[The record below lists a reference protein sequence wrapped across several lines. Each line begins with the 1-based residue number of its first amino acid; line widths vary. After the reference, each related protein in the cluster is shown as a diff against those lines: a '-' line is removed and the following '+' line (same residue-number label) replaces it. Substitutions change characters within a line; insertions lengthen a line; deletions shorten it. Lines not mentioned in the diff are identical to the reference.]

1 MAASRRVA
9 AQHEDWLN
17 LTDAEPPWFSLP
29 AMRRAM
35 PDGLDPTPPQVRAEH
50 KARWHSDN
58 GTGPASLA
66 PDRSSYIDWLL
77 RDVLGWAGCYLTGE
91 QLPAAFA
98 EGVTR
103 HDVTVE
109 PTGVYQPDPPAPVGL
124 LDQPEPEP
132 AAGSGEPR
140 VLVFVLAAGTDP
152 RQRPTGDTWPA
163 TWVQRAALSCRHHQ
177 IPLALVTDGDH
188 LTLVHAPERGATGWG
203 TWRASEFASEP
214 VLLDSFVSILRSR
227 RFIGTAPQNTPEA
240 LLTESAGTQAEVTDR
255 LGTQVRQAV
264 ELLVNAISR
273 ADRARG
279 GALLAGVDPHEVY
292 EAAVT
297 VMMRTV
303 FLLVAE
309 ENDLLPIHNPHYRDL
324 YSIRILRET
333 LEQDQFE
340 HAEALETRTTA
351 WHRLLATSRAVHSG
365 IHHEELSVPAYG
377 GSLFDPDRF
386 PFLEGRTIDST
397 WTANPGAPIAVTDLD
412 VLAILDSLLVLH
424 FRDHS
429 GAADTRRLSY
439 RNVDVEQIGH
449 IYERLLDHDAITAD
463 TVVLGLVGKPGE
475 EPEIPL
481 PELEL
486 KMLSGSSHLA
496 AWLSDKDATKAGRR
510 AGTLKQVEK
519 LLAGTADGHLRAGLL
534 QACQGDQA
542 LFERIEPFAGL
553 LRLDLRRRPLVFLQG
568 DVYVTETGSRR
579 DSGTAYTT
587 RELADEVVEHA
598 LAPLCYSP
606 GPQDTN
612 DTTKWRI
619 REPEEI
625 LDLNVCD
632 PAVGS
637 GAILVAACRYLAERL
652 IEAWRAQDDPR
663 AAEAVTAA
671 DDPNRLDVVI
681 EARRLV
687 AERCCYG
694 VDRNPM
700 ATEMAKLSMW
710 LTTVAKD
717 RPFTFLDH
725 AIQSGDSLLGIHNL
739 DQLRNLHFDPAAGR
753 ARPTPIPGF
762 RAGGQAVVA
771 VEHLINEATA
781 LRHEMHSIETIRP
794 ADIERKQDLHHRSK
808 QHLEALAVIA
818 DVLAGAALA
827 TAGHKDPTTA
837 LTGLVEADAPVI
849 VEVVSVL
856 GTPEQAAALDSARA
870 RARFRLDAGRPDGAP
885 PRHPLHWPITFPE
898 VFNARDRKRGF
909 DAMVANPPFIGGQKI
924 TGATGTDY
932 RHHVLTWIGGGVR
945 GSADLV
951 AYFFLHA
958 TKISQSFGYL
968 ATNTIAQ
975 GDTSEV
981 GLAQIIDMGW
991 KIHRAISSTTWP
1003 GDTTLEIAK
1012 VWASAH
1018 PWSGQR
1024 VLDGRSV
1031 VGIDEMLYPLPRSGW
1046 RKKQLAANADKSFQG
1061 STVLGTEGFTM
1072 SPEEAKALMDRDRI
1086 NADVLFPYLG
1096 GEDLNQSPT
1105 HTAPRWIINFFDWPE
1120 EQVQRYPDCLSIVQT
1135 KVRPSRETGKGA
1147 AARFWWRYERPRPN
1161 LYRTIEPLDRVLV
1174 IALTSKSVQPC
1185 FVPAR
1190 QVFAHSLGVFAY
1202 DGDFHFGVLTSGFHY
1217 RWAVRH
1223 GSTLETRVRYTPS
1236 DVFETFPQ
1244 PSYNTAVE
1252 SAGKALDKHRSRL
1265 MIERELGLTSVYNLV
1280 HDPDLQ
1286 SDEDIQQIRDLHVE
1300 LDEDIQQ
1307 LRDLHVKLDVAVRDA
1322 YGWSDL
1328 DLGHGFHDVRGQGV
1342 RFTFSPSAADEVL
1355 DRLLELNRKLY
1366 ESEVAAGSHEPTKKP
1381 KKARSRVT
1389 AGQGS
1394 LLGGEQ

>member
-35 PDGLDPTPPQVRAEH
+35 PDGLDPTPPHVRAEH
-50 KARWHSDN
+50 KARWHTDN
-58 GTGPASLA
+58 GTRPGRLAS
-66 PDRSSYIDWLL
+66 DRRGYIDWLL
-77 RDVLGWAGCYLTGE
+77 CDVLGWSGRYLTGD
-91 QLPAAFA
+91 QLPAAFT

-103 HDVTVE
+103 HDVTIE

-124 LDQPEPEP
+124 LDQPEP

-188 LTLVHAPERGATGWG
+188 LTLVHAPARGVTGWG

-227 RFIGTAPQNTPEA
+227 RFIGASPQNTPEA
-240 LLTESAGTQAEVTDR
+240 LLAESASTQAEVTDR

-273 ADRARG
+273 ADRSRG
-279 GALLAGVDPHEVY
+279 GALLAGVGPHEVY

-297 VMMRTV
+297 VMMRAV

-309 ENDLLPIHNPHYRDL
+309 ENDLLPIDNPHYRDL

-333 LEQDQFE
+333 LEQDKFE
-340 HAEALETRTTA
+340 HPEALETRTTA
-351 WHRLLATSRAVHSG
+351 WHRLLATSRAVHNG

-386 PFLEGRTIDST
+386 PFLEGRTTDST

-412 VLAILDSLLVLH
+412 VLSILDSLLVLH

-486 KMLSGSSHLA
+486 RMLSGRSRLV
-496 AWLSDKDATKAGRR
+496 AWLSDQDAAKAGRK
-510 AGTLKQVEK
+510 AGTRRQVEK
-519 LLAGTADGHLRAGLL
+519 LLAEPADGHLRAALL

-553 LRLDLRRRPLVFLQG
+553 LRLDLRGRPLVFLPG

-606 GPQDTN
+606 GPQDTA
-612 DTTKWRI
+612 DTTQWRI
-619 REPEEI
+619 RQPDEI

-652 IEAWRAQDDPR
+652 IEAWAAEGDER
-663 AAEAVTAA
+663 AADTATAA
-671 DDPNRLDVVI
+671 DNPDRLDVVV
-681 EARRLV
+681 EARRMV

-700 ATEMAKLSMW
+700 AVEMAKLSMW

-725 AIQSGDSLLGIHNL
+725 AIKSGDSLLGIHNL
-739 DQLRNLHFDPAAGR
+739 NQLRHLHFDPASGK
-753 ARPTPIPGF
+753 ARPTPISGF
-762 RAGGQAVVA
+762 HSGG
-771 VEHLINEATA
+771 EATEKVQRLIDQA
-781 LRHEMHSIETIRP
+781 IELRHAMHSIETIGL
-794 ADIERKQDLHHRSK
+794 ADVEQKQNLHHQSE
-808 QHLEALAVIA
+808 QHLTALNVIA
-818 DVLAGAALA
+818 DVLSGAALS
-827 TAGHKDPTTA
+827 TASDTDPDTA
-837 LTGLVEADAPVI
+837 LTGRLEADAAAIVGLVEALD
-849 VEVVSVL
+849 
-856 GTPEQAAALDSARA
+856 TPEQAPALDSARS
-870 RARFRLDAGRPDGAP
+870 RARRRLDAGRPGSAP
-885 PRHPLHWPITFPE
+885 PRQPLHWPIAFPE
-898 VFNARDRKRGF
+898 VFNSPSPGF
-909 DAMVANPPFIGGQKI
+909 DAMVGNPPFLGGQRI
-924 TGATGTDY
+924 TGAAGTDY
-932 RHHVLTWIGGGVR
+932 RNHLIAWTANGTK

-951 AYFFLHA
+951 VYFFLNA
-958 TKISQSFGYL
+958 TKIARSLGFL

-981 GLAQIIDMGW
+981 GLTQIIDNGW
-991 KIHRAISSTTWP
+991 TIHRAVSSTTWP
-1003 GDTTLEIAK
+1003 GDTSLEIAK
-1012 VWASAH
+1012 VWAISH
-1018 PWSGQR
+1018 PWNGKR
-1024 VLDGRSV
+1024 MLDGRHV
-1031 VGIDEMLYPLPRSGW
+1031 AAVDEMLYPPPALDW
-1046 RKKQLAANADKSFQG
+1046 RKQRLAANADKSFIG
-1061 STVLGTEGFTM
+1061 SYVLGTDEFTM
-1072 SPEEAKALMDRDRI
+1072 SPEEAQALIAKDPRNDE
-1086 NADVLFPYLG
+1086 VLMPFLVG
-1096 GEDLNQSPT
+1096 KDINQSPT
-1105 HTAPRWIINFFDWPE
+1105 LTAPKWIINFHDWPKKKAE
-1120 EQVQRYPDCLSIVQT
+1120 DYPDCFAIVER
-1135 KVRPSRETGKGA
+1135 KVKPIRQERKPNGDFKKRKPLPQLYWIYAEKRPK
-1147 AARFWWRYERPRPN
+1147 
-1161 LYRTIEPLDRVLV
+1161 LYRTIKPLERVLV
-1174 IALTSKSVQPC
+1174 IARVSKTVQPL
-1185 FVPAR
+1185 FVKTG
-1190 QVFAHSLGVFAY
+1190 QVLSEKIVVFAY
-1202 DGDFHFGVLTSGFHY
+1202 DDDFHFGVLASGFHY
-1217 RWAVRH
+1217 RWTA
-1223 GSTLETRVRYTPS
+1223 RYSSSLRTDTNYSPS
-1236 DVFETFPQ
+1236 DVFDTFPQ
-1244 PSYNTAVE
+1244 PPYDAAVQ
-1252 SAGKALDKHRSRL
+1252 SAGRVLDLHRSKL
-1265 MIERELGLTSVYNLV
+1265 MLSRDLGLTSVYNLV
-1280 HDPDLQ
+1280 HDPEV
-1286 SDEDIQQIRDLHVE
+1286 SRDL
-1300 LDEDIQQ
+1300 DIRR
-1307 LRDLHVKLDVAVRDA
+1307 LRSLHVKLDLAVRAA
-1322 YGWSDL
+1322 YGWSDVEL
-1328 DLGHGFHDVRGQGV
+1328 EHDFHPVRGQGV
-1342 RFTFSPSAADEVL
+1342 RFTFSPRAAGEVL
-1355 DRLLELNRKLY
+1355 DRLLELNKERYEAEAAEGPHERAVSGRPKATRK
-1366 ESEVAAGSHEPTKKP
+1366 VA
-1381 KKARSRVT
+1381 

-1394 LLGGEQ
+1394 LLGGER

>member
-58 GTGPASLA
+58 GTGPASRA

-109 PTGVYQPDPPAPVGL
+109 PTGVYQPDLPAPVGL
-124 LDQPEPEP
+124 LDQPEP

-152 RQRPTGDTWPA
+152 RQRPAGDTWPA

-177 IPLALVTDGDH
+177 VPLALVTDGDH

-227 RFIGTAPQNTPEA
+227 RFIGAAPQNTPEA
-240 LLTESAGTQAEVTDR
+240 LLAESAGTQAEVTDR

-273 ADRARG
+273 ADRSRG

-309 ENDLLPIHNPHYRDL
+309 ENDLLPIDNPHYRDL

-386 PFLEGRTIDST
+386 PFLEGRTTDST

-449 IYERLLDHDAITAD
+449 IYERLLDHDAVTAD
-463 TVVLGLVGKPGE
+463 TVVLGLVGTPGE
-475 EPEIPL
+475 EPEVPL

-486 KMLSGSSHLA
+486 KMLSGNSRLA

-510 AGTLKQVEK
+510 AGTRKQVEK
-519 LLAGTADGHLRAGLL
+519 LLTGTADGHLRAGLL

-553 LRLDLRRRPLVFLQG
+553 LRRDLRRRPLVFLND

-606 GPQDTN
+606 GPQDTP

-652 IEAWRAQDDPR
+652 IEAWRAQGDPR
-663 AAEAVTAA
+663 ANEAVTAA

-681 EARRLV
+681 EARRMV

-762 RAGGQAVVA
+762 QAGGEAVKA
-771 VEHLINEATA
+771 VERLIEEAAA

-794 ADIERKQDLHHRSK
+794 ADIARKQDLHRRGE
-808 QHLEALAVIA
+808 QHLEALAAIA
-818 DVLAGAALA
+818 DVLAGAALV
-827 TAGHKDPTTA
+827 TAGNRDPTTA
-837 LTGLVEADAPVI
+837 LTGLLEADAPVI
-849 VEVVSVL
+849 AEVVSAL

-870 RARFRLDAGRPDGAP
+870 RAGMRLNAGRPDSAP
-885 PRHPLHWPITFPE
+885 RREPLHWPIAFPE
-898 VFNARDRKRGF
+898 VFNRARASGF
-909 DAMVANPPFIGGQKI
+909 DAMVGNPPFLGGKRI
-924 TGATGTDY
+924 TTAAGTDY
-932 RHHVLTWIGGGVR
+932 RNHLIAWTADSAK

-951 AYFFLHA
+951 AYFFLNA
-958 TKISQSFGYL
+958 TKVARSFGFL

-981 GLAQIIDMGW
+981 GLTQIIDYGW
-991 KIHRAISSTTWP
+991 TVHRAVPSTTWP

-1012 VWASAH
+1012 VWSTSH
-1018 PWSGQR
+1018 PWDGER
-1024 VLDGRSV
+1024 LIDGRPV
-1031 VGIDEMLYPLPRSGW
+1031 AGIDEMLYPAPESGH
-1046 RKKQLAANADKSFQG
+1046 RRQRLVANNNKSFVG
-1061 STVLGTEGFTM
+1061 SYVLGMGFTM
-1072 SPEEAKALMDRDRI
+1072 SAAQAQSLVAKNPR
-1086 NADVLFPYLG
+1086 NADVMMPYLG

-1105 HTAPRWIINFFDWPE
+1105 LTAPRWIINFRDWSKQRAE
-1120 EQVQRYPDCLSIVQT
+1120 EYPDCFAIVEA
-1135 KVRPSRETGKGA
+1135 KVKPERQERDASGDFKKRKPLPQRYWIYADKRPK
-1147 AARFWWRYERPRPN
+1147 
-1161 LYRTIEPLDRVLV
+1161 LYRTIEPLKRVLA
-1174 IALTSKSVQPC
+1174 IALTSRTLQPV
-1185 FVPAR
+1185 FVPTG
-1190 QVFAHSLGVFAY
+1190 QVLAHSIIVLAY
-1202 DGDFHFGVLTSGFHY
+1202 DDDFHFGVLTSGVHY
-1217 RWAVRH
+1217 RWVARF
-1223 GSTLETRVRYTPS
+1223 GSSMRSDTRYTPS

-1244 PSYNTAVE
+1244 PSYCAEVE
-1252 SAGKALDKHRSRL
+1252 SVGKALDDHRSRL

-1280 HDPDLQ
+1280 HDPDLR
-1286 SDEDIQQIRDLHVE
+1286 SDEDIKR
-1300 LDEDIQQ
+1300 
-1307 LRDLHVKLDVAVRDA
+1307 LRDLHVRLDVAVRDA
-1322 YGWSDL
+1322 YSWSDL

-1355 DRLLELNRKLY
+1355 DRLLELNRKRY
-1366 ESEVAAGSHEPTKKP
+1366 ESEVAAGSHERAKKP

>member
-1 MAASRRVA
+1 A

-66 PDRSSYIDWLL
+66 HDRSSYIDWLL
-77 RDVLGWAGCYLTGE
+77 RDVLGWGGCYLTGE
-91 QLPAAFA
+91 QLPSALV

-109 PTGVYQPDPPAPVGL
+109 PTGVYQPDLPAPVGL

-132 AAGSGEPR
+132 AAGSGGPR

-152 RQRPTGDTWPA
+152 RRRPTGDTWPA

-188 LTLVHAPERGATGWG
+188 FTLVHAPERGATGWG

-227 RFIGTAPQNTPEA
+227 RFIGAAPQNTPEA
-240 LLTESAGTQAEVTDR
+240 LLAESAGTQAEVTDR

-273 ADRARG
+273 ADRSRG

-309 ENDLLPIHNPHYRDL
+309 ENDLLPIDNPHYRDL

-386 PFLEGRTIDST
+386 PFLEGRTTDST

-449 IYERLLDHDAITAD
+449 IYERLLDHDAVTAD
-463 TVVLGLVGKPGE
+463 RVVLGLVGKPGE

-481 PELEL
+481 PDLEL
-486 KMLSGSSHLA
+486 KMLSGRSHLA
-496 AWLSDKDATKAGRR
+496 AWLSDKDAAKAGRR
-510 AGTLKQVEK
+510 AGTRKQVEK

-534 QACQGDQA
+534 QACQGHQA

-553 LRLDLRRRPLVFLQG
+553 LRLDLRGRPLVFLQG

-606 GPQDTN
+606 GPQDTA

-619 REPEEI
+619 RQSEEI
-625 LDLNVCD
+625 LDLKVCD

-652 IEAWRAQDDPR
+652 IEAWRSQGDPR
-663 AAEAVTAA
+663 ATEAVTAA

-681 EARRLV
+681 EARRMA

-762 RAGGQAVVA
+762 QAGGEAVKA
-771 VEHLINEATA
+771 VERLIEEAAA

-794 ADIERKQDLHHRSK
+794 AHIERKQDLHQRSE

-818 DVLAGAALA
+818 DVLAGAAIA
-827 TAGHKDPTTA
+827 TAGNRDPTTA
-837 LTGLVEADAPVI
+837 LTGLLEADAPVI
-849 VEVVSVL
+849 VEVVSAL
-856 GTPEQAAALDSARA
+856 GTPEQAAALDSART
-870 RARFRLDAGRPDGAP
+870 RSHMRLNAGRPDSAP
-885 PRHPLHWPITFPE
+885 RREPLHWPVAFPE
-898 VFNARDRKRGF
+898 ILTRHGTAGF
-909 DAMVANPPFIGGQKI
+909 DAMVGNPPFLGGQRIK
-924 TGATGTDY
+924 GPAGSDY
-932 RHHVLTWIGGGVR
+932 RNHLIAWTANGR
-945 GSADLV
+945 KGSADLV
-951 AYFFLHA
+951 AYFFLAA
-958 TKISQSFGYL
+958 TRVARSFGFL

-981 GLAQIIDMGW
+981 GLTQILDGGW
-991 KIHRAISSTTWP
+991 SIHRAVPSISWP
-1003 GDTTLEIAK
+1003 GDTSLEIAK
-1012 VWASAH
+1012 VWATSH
-1018 PWSGQR
+1018 PWNGSR
-1024 VLDGRSV
+1024 PLDGRPV
-1031 VGIDEMLYPLPRSGW
+1031 TAIDEMLYPVSASGW
-1046 RKKQLAANADKSFQG
+1046 RKQRLAANADQSFIG
-1061 STVLGTEGFTM
+1061 SYVLGTDEFTM
-1072 SPEEAKALMDRDRI
+1072 SPEEAQVLISKDSR
-1086 NADVLFPYLG
+1086 NAEVLYPYLG
-1096 GEDLNQSPT
+1096 GEDLNTSPT
-1105 HTAPRWIINFFDWPE
+1105 QTAPRWIINFHDWSE
-1120 EQVQRYPDCLSIVQT
+1120 GKAKGYHDCFTILEQNIKPKRA
-1135 KVRPSRETGKGA
+1135 KVEDA
-1147 AARFWWRYERPRPN
+1147 AARFWWRYLRPRPE
-1161 LYRTIEPLDRVLV
+1161 LHRAIEPLDRVLA
-1174 IALTSKSVQPC
+1174 ICQTSKVQLPV
-1185 FVPAR
+1185 FVDTG
-1190 QVFAHSLGVFAY
+1190 QVFAHKLVVFGL
-1202 DGDFHFGVLTSGFHY
+1202 DDNFSFGVLSSGHH
-1217 RWAVRH
+1217 WHWVLRH
-1223 GSTLETRVRYTPS
+1223 GSTMRMDPVYTPS

-1244 PSYNTAVE
+1244 PPYSAAVE
-1252 SAGKALDKHRSRL
+1252 SAGKALDEHRSKL
-1265 MIERELGLTSVYNLV
+1265 MTGRGLGLTSVYNLV
-1280 HDPDLQ
+1280 HSADLR
-1286 SDEDIQQIRDLHVE
+1286 SDEGIKR
-1300 LDEDIQQ
+1300 
-1307 LRDLHVKLDVAVRDA
+1307 LRDLHVDLVEDIQPLRDLHVDLDVAVRDA

-1355 DRLLELNRKLY
+1355 DRLLELNRKRY
-1366 ESEVAAGSHEPTKKP
+1366 ESEVAAGLHGRAKKP
-1381 KKARSRVT
+1381 KKARPRVL

>member
-35 PDGLDPTPPQVRAEH
+35 PDGLDVTPPQVRAEH

-58 GTGPASLA
+58 GTGPPRLA
-66 PDRSSYIDWLL
+66 PDLSSYIDWLL
-77 RDVLGWAGCYLTGE
+77 RDVLGWGGCYLTGE
-91 QLPAAFA
+91 QLPAAFS

-124 LDQPEPEP
+124 LDQPTPEP

-227 RFIGTAPQNTPEA
+227 RFIGAAPQNTPEA

-273 ADRARG
+273 ADRSRG
-279 GALLAGVDPHEVY
+279 GELLAGVDPHEVY

-309 ENDLLPIHNPHYRDL
+309 ENDLLPIDNPHYRDL

-386 PFLEGRTIDST
+386 AFLEGRAGDST

-449 IYERLLDHDAITAD
+449 IYERLLDHDAVTAD

-481 PELEL
+481 PDLEL
-486 KMLSGSSHLA
+486 KMLSGRSRLA
-496 AWLSDKDATKAGRR
+496 AWLSDKNATKAGRR
-510 AGTLKQVEK
+510 VGTLKQVEK
-519 LLAGTADGHLRAGLL
+519 LLADTADGHLRAGLL

-542 LFERIEPFAGL
+542 LFERIEPFSGL
-553 LRLDLRRRPLVFLQG
+553 LRRDLRRRPLVFLKD

-606 GPQDTN
+606 GPQDTP
-612 DTTKWRI
+612 DTTQWRI

-652 IEAWRAQDDPR
+652 IEAWRAQCDPR
-663 AAEAVTAA
+663 STEAITAA

-681 EARRLV
+681 EARRMV

-762 RAGGQAVVA
+762 QAGGEA
-771 VEHLINEATA
+771 VEAVECLIEEAVA
-781 LRHEMHSIETIRP
+781 LRHEMHNIETIRP
-794 ADIERKQDLHHRSK
+794 ADLERKQDLHQRSE
-808 QHLEALAVIA
+808 QHLETLGVIA
-818 DVLAGAALA
+818 DVLTGAAIA
-827 TAGHKDPTTA
+827 TAGNNDPITA
-837 LTGLVEADAPVI
+837 LTGLLEADTPLI
-849 VEVVSVL
+849 VEVVAAL
-856 GTPEQAAALDSARA
+856 GTPEQAAAVDSARV
-870 RARFRLDAGRPDGAP
+870 RARMRLDAERPDSAP
-885 PRHPLHWPITFPE
+885 PREPLHWPIAFPE
-898 VFNARDRKRGF
+898 VFNGPRPGF
-909 DAMVANPPFIGGQKI
+909 DAIVGNPPFLGGKRI
-924 TGATGTDY
+924 TGAAGTDY
-932 RHHVLTWIGGGVR
+932 RSHLIAWTANGAK

-951 AYFFLHA
+951 AYFFLNA
-958 TKISQSFGYL
+958 TRVARSLGLL

-981 GLAQIIDMGW
+981 GLTQIVDNGW
-991 KIHRAISSTTWP
+991 IIHCAVSSTTWP
-1003 GDTTLEIAK
+1003 GDTTIEIAK
-1012 VWASAH
+1012 VWATSQ
-1018 PWSGQR
+1018 PWNGLR
-1024 VLDGRSV
+1024 LLDGRHV
-1031 VGIDEMLYPLPRSGW
+1031 AEIDEMLYPVPESGH
-1046 RKKQLAANADKSFQG
+1046 RKKRLAANADKCFQG
-1061 STVLGTEGFTM
+1061 SVVLGTGGFTM
-1072 SPEEAKALMDRDRI
+1072 SSQEAQEFIVKDLR
-1086 NADVLFPYLG
+1086 NADVLMPYLG
-1096 GEDLNQSPT
+1096 GEDLNNSPT
-1105 HTAPRWIINFFDWPE
+1105 QEAPRWIINFHDWPE
-1120 EQVQRYPDCLSIVQT
+1120 DKARKYPDCFEIVEERVKPIRQER
-1135 KVRPSRETGKGA
+1135 KANGEFKQRRPLPQL
-1147 AARFWWRYERPRPN
+1147 WWIYADKRPK
-1161 LYRTIEPLDRVLV
+1161 LYRTIKPLERVLA
-1174 IALTSKSVQPC
+1174 IALTNKSVQPC
-1185 FVPAR
+1185 FAPIR
-1190 QVFAHSLGVFAY
+1190 PSLRSQPWSV
-1202 DGDFHFGVLTSGFHY
+1202 
-1217 RWAVRH
+1217 
-1223 GSTLETRVRYTPS
+1223 RVRRRLPFRGT
-1236 DVFETFPQ
+1236 DVGVPLPLGRAPWLHTGNPRALHAFGRVRDVP
-1244 PSYNTAVE
+1244 TAAVQCR
-1252 SAGKALDKHRSRL
+1252 GRSGWRGP
-1265 MIERELGLTSVYNLV
+1265 RCA
-1280 HDPDLQ
+1280 Q
-1286 SDEDIQQIRDLHVE
+1286 
-1300 LDEDIQQ
+1300 
-1307 LRDLHVKLDVAVRDA
+1307 VAVDDRA
-1322 YGWSDL
+1322 R
-1328 DLGHGFHDVRGQGV
+1328 VGV
-1342 RFTFSPSAADEVL
+1342 DQCLQPR
-1355 DRLLELNRKLY
+1355 
-1366 ESEVAAGSHEPTKKP
+1366 
-1381 KKARSRVT
+1381 ARSRC
-1389 AGQGS
+1389 AIRRGHQAAPRLACRS
-1394 LLGGEQ
+1394 R

>member
-1 MAASRRVA
+1 M
-9 AQHEDWLN
+9 
-17 LTDAEPPWFSLP
+17 
-29 AMRRAM
+29 
-35 PDGLDPTPPQVRAEH
+35 TPPQVRAEH
-50 KARWHSDN
+50 KARWHRDN
-58 GTGPASLA
+58 GTDPTRLTE
-66 PDRSSYIDWLL
+66 DRSSYIDWLL
-77 RDVLGWAGCYLTGE
+77 RNVLGWADHYLTGE
-91 QLPAAFA
+91 QLPAAFS

-103 HDVTVE
+103 HDITVE

-124 LDQPEPEP
+124 LDQPNPEP

-140 VLVFVLAAGTDP
+140 MLVFVLSAGTDP
-152 RQRPTGDTWPA
+152 RQRPASDTWPA

-188 LTLVHAPERGATGWG
+188 LTLVHAPERAATGWG

-227 RFIGTAPQNTPEA
+227 RFIGTAPHNTPEA
-240 LLTESAGTQAEVTDR
+240 LLIESAGTQAEVTDR

-273 ADRARG
+273 ADRSRS

-309 ENDLLPIHNPHYRDL
+309 ENDLLPIDNPHYRDL

-386 PFLEGRTIDST
+386 PFLEGRAGDST
-397 WTANPGAPIAVTDLD
+397 WTANPGAPIAITDLD

-486 KMLSGSSHLA
+486 KMLSGNSHLA

-510 AGTLKQVEK
+510 AGTRKQVEK
-519 LLAGTADGHLRAGLL
+519 LLADTADGHLRAGLL

-542 LFERIEPFAGL
+542 LFDRIEPFAGL

-612 DTTKWRI
+612 DTTQWRI

-625 LDLNVCD
+625 LRLNVCD

-652 IEAWRAQDDPR
+652 IEAWRAQGDPR
-663 AAEAVTAA
+663 ATEAVTAA
-671 DDPNRLDVVI
+671 DDPNRVDVVI
-681 EARRLV
+681 EARRMV

-753 ARPTPIPGF
+753 ARATPIPGF
-762 RAGGQAVVA
+762 QAGGEA
-771 VEHLINEATA
+771 VEAVERLIEEAVA

-794 ADIERKQDLHHRSK
+794 ADIERKQDLHQRSE

-818 DVLAGAALA
+818 DVLAGAAIA
-827 TAGHKDPTTA
+827 TAGDRDPTTA
-837 LTGLVEADAPVI
+837 LTGLLEADAPVI
-849 VEVVSVL
+849 VEVVSAL
-856 GTPEQAAALDSARA
+856 GTPEQAVALDSARA
-870 RARFRLDAGRPDGAP
+870 RAYRRLDAGRPDSAP
-885 PRHPLHWPITFPE
+885 PREPLHWPIAFPE
-898 VFNARDRKRGF
+898 VFNRTRAAGF
-909 DAMVANPPFIGGQKI
+909 DAMVGNPPFLGGQRI
-924 TGATGTDY
+924 TGAAGTDY
-932 RHHVLTWIGGGVR
+932 RNHLIAWIADGAK

-951 AYFFLHA
+951 AYFFLNA
-958 TKISQSFGYL
+958 TKVAQSFGFL

-981 GLAQIIDMGW
+981 GLTQIIDDEW
-991 KIHRAISSTTWP
+991 TVHRAIPSITWP

-1012 VWASAH
+1012 VWASSH
-1018 PWSGQR
+1018 PWNGDQQ
-1024 VLDGRSV
+1024 LDGRPV
-1031 VGIDEMLYPLPRSGW
+1031 AGIDEMLYPQSRSGW
-1046 RKKQLAANADKSFQG
+1046 RKQRLAANADKSFQG
-1061 STVLGTEGFTM
+1061 SIVLGTDEFTM
-1072 SPEEAKALMDRDRI
+1072 SPEEAQVLIDKNRANAEVLMPF
-1086 NADVLFPYLG
+1086 LL
-1096 GEDLNQSPT
+1096 GEDINQSPT
-1105 HTAPRWIINFFDWPE
+1105 LKAPKWIINFHDWSKAKA
-1120 EQVQRYPDCLSIVQT
+1120 QDYPDCFAIVEE
-1135 KVRPSRETGKGA
+1135 KVKPKRQERKPDGEFKQRKPLPQLYWIYAEKRPK
-1147 AARFWWRYERPRPN
+1147 
-1161 LYRTIEPLDRVLV
+1161 LYRTIAPLERVLA
-1174 IALTSKSVQPC
+1174 IARVSKTVQPL
-1185 FVPAR
+1185 FLETG
-1190 QVFAHSLGVFAY
+1190 QVFSEKIVVFAY
-1202 DGDFHFGVLTSGFHY
+1202 DDNFHFGVLTSGFHY
-1217 RWAVRH
+1217 RWAVRY
-1223 GSTLETRVRYTPS
+1223 SSSLRTDTNYAPS
-1236 DVFETFPQ
+1236 DVFDTFPQ
-1244 PSYNTAVE
+1244 PPHSEVVETAGE
-1252 SAGKALDKHRSRL
+1252 KLDEHRSKL
-1265 MIERELGLTSVYNLV
+1265 MTGRGLGLTSVYNLV
-1280 HDPDLQ
+1280 HDPDLR
-1286 SDEDIQQIRDLHVE
+1286 SDEGIKRLRDLHVD
-1300 LDEDIQQ
+1300 LNEDIQP

-1355 DRLLELNRKLY
+1355 DRLLELNRKRY
-1366 ESEVAAGSHEPTKKP
+1366 ESEVAAGSHERAKKP
-1381 KKARSRVT
+1381 KRARSRVT